1 MILIAFGAN
10 LPGPDGSSPAE
21 TCRRAIAAVAA
32 LPGLRLDA
40 VSRFYETAPVPVS
53 DQPSYVN
60 GVMRLA
66 GEMDPARLL
75 ADVLAIEAR
84 FGRTRSVAN
93 AARSLDLDLIAIG
106 ELIRQPPMPDPI
118 LPHPRAHARAFVLV
132 PLREVA
138 PEWCHPVLRLTAAD
152 LLESLPPE
160 DVAGVRL
167 CLP

>member
-10 LPGPDGSSPAE
+10 LPGPDGAAPAE

-32 LPGLRLDA
+32 LPGLRLDS

-60 GVMRLA
+60 GVMRLS
-66 GEMDPARLL
+66 GQVDPVRLL

-106 ELIRQPPMPDPI
+106 DLVRQPPAPDPI
-118 LPHPRAHARAFVLV
+118 LPHPRMRERAFVLV
-132 PLREVA
+132 PLLDVA
-138 PEWCHPVLRLTAAD
+138 PDWHHPLLRLSAAE

-160 DVAGVRL
+160 DVVQVR
-167 CLP
+167 